1 MSTDSL
7 PAARGLDAGHA
18 AAAARAATRRS
29 PMTWVPTLYLAE
41 GLPFYAIA
49 LIAGLMYKSFGVSN
63 DQIAHWTGLLGFA
76 WVFKPLWSPFLEA
89 APSKKMLVVAFEF
102 AGAVGLALVALVL
115 QTPSY
120 FALSIALFACVAFSA
135 ATHDIA
141 ADGLYIASLS
151 ARQQAAYAGWQ
162 GAFFNA
168 AKFLSLGGLA
178 ILAGNLEKVMSVA
191 NAWTLI
197 FAIFGALMAALGAY
211 HLWALPGTRNA
222 PRADGGTAGIAQV
235 LGDVIVEFFR
245 KPGIWLAILFII
257 LFRAGE
263 GQIQTIGPL
272 FLREARDLGGLGLT
286 TDEVGWVY
294 GTAGTA
300 AFLIGSVCG
309 GYFTSWLGLRR
320 AMFWLILAVNLPNL
334 VFYFLSTALPSSL
347 AVIATALGVEMFGYG
362 FGFVGVILFIMQV
375 VAQGKYQ
382 TAHYALG
389 TGVMQ
394 LGFVLFK
401 MISGDIQLALG
412 YQRFFLWVLV
422 SALPVLVL
430 SRFIRLGAADGAAPA
445 SSGA

>member
-1 MSTDSL
+1 MNDSGLSTSASAASL
-7 PAARGLDAGHA
+7 QGAAPK
-18 AAAARAATRRS
+18 RS

-49 LIAGLMYKSFGVSN
+49 LIAGLMYKSFGVPN
-63 DQIAHWTGLLGFA
+63 DQIAHWTKLIGFA

-89 APSKKMLVVAFEF
+89 SPSKKRLVVLFEF
-102 AGAVGLALVALVL
+102 SAGVGLALVAVVL
-115 QTPSY
+115 QTPAY
-120 FALSIALFACVAFSA
+120 FVLSIAMFAWVAFSA

-141 ADGLYIASLS
+141 ADGLYIANLS
-151 ARQQAAYAGWQ
+151 AKQQAAYAGWQ

-168 AKFLSLGGLA
+168 AKFIALGGLA
-178 ILAGNLEKVMSVA
+178 ILAGHLEKVMSVP

-197 FAIFGALMAALGAY
+197 FAITGVLMVLLGAY
-211 HLWALPGTRNA
+211 HLWALPGTRSA
-222 PRADGGTAGIAQV
+222 AAGGDTRHVARVLADV
-235 LGDVIVEFFR
+235 LVDFFR
-245 KPGIWLAILFII
+245 KPGIWLAIIFIV

-272 FLREARDLGGLGLT
+272 FLREARAGGGLGLT

-309 GYFTSWLGLRR
+309 GYFTSRIGLKR
-320 AMFWLILAVNLPNL
+320 AMFWLILAVNVPNL
-334 VFYFLSTALPSSL
+334 VFYFLATALPTSL
-347 AVIATALGVEMFGYG
+347 SVVAAALSLEMFGYG

-375 VAQGKYQ
+375 VAPGRYQ

-394 LGFVLFK
+394 LGFVLFG
-401 MISGDIQLALG
+401 MVSGDIQVALG
-412 YQRFFLWVLV
+412 YRQFFLWVLV
-422 SALPVLVL
+422 SAIPVLVL
-430 SRFIRLGAADGAAPA
+430 SRFIPLNALAAPEA
-445 SSGA
+445 SSHPAQAVEA